1 MFDRR
6 LLVGGVVAG
15 LVAVA
20 LGGWWLSRPDL
31 PSDWA
36 GRDRFCAEAETFTLT
51 NQAEVT
57 GDERV
62 AALQAMIRSA
72 PEGLVPDLER
82 LAGSMGEPQEGG
94 HAHEPGT
101 AEHAHGPG
109 TAEHAHGSEAAEPAR
124 DSPEAIKASG
134 RRAGEFIER
143 TCGVNLPNI
152 RT

>member
-1 MFDRR
+1 MSDRR

-31 PSDWA
+31 PSDWS
-36 GRDRFCAEAETFTLT
+36 GRDRFCAEAEAFRLT
-51 NQAEVT
+51 NQARVT

-72 PEGLVPDLER
+72 PEDLTPDLER
-82 LAGSMGEPQEGG
+82 LVASMADP

-101 AEHAHGPG
+101 AEHTH
-109 TAEHAHGSEAAEPAR
+109 EPAAVAHTQ
-124 DSPEAIKASG
+124 DSPAEVEASG

-143 TCGVNLPNI
+143 TCGINLPNV

>member
-1 MFDRR
+1 MSDRR
-6 LLVGGVVAG
+6 LLVGGIVAG

-31 PSDWA
+31 PSDWS
-36 GRDRFCAEAETFTLT
+36 GRDRFCAEAKTFTLT
-51 NQAEVT
+51 NQARVT

-62 AALQAMIRSA
+62 TALRAMIRSA

-82 LAGSMGEPQEGG
+82 LVGSMDDPHEDG
-94 HAHEPGT
+94 HPHEPGT
-101 AEHAHGPG
+101 AEHAHGS
-109 TAEHAHGSEAAEPAR
+109 AAAEPAR
-124 DSPEAIKASG
+124 DSPEVVQASG

-143 TCGVNLPNI
+143 TCGVNLPDI